1 MPPRRKKAWLYS
13 PLSGITMKVYSDCE
27 GMQVYSGNFLT
38 GADVDRY
45 GKELVSRSGICFEP
59 QRYPDSI
66 NQPAFP
72 DPILRPGRNLSPV
85 YPLPVWHR
93 RIKNRAPKQKLRR
106 SAFYFS
112 LRPPCYGNGIFPVFG
127 NGHALRLLKQP
138 VEGVGGWKSPPG
150 MRSLPPADRCRT
162 GSSWRS

>member
-1 MPPRRKKAWLYS
+1 MPDGTFADVAGTVLDLREKTCVGDVLSQKDRLLDIVGGIDHCYSFENAAEEEKAWLYS

-72 DPILRPGRNLSPV
+72 GSHPPAGRNLSPV

-93 RIKNRAPKQKLRR
+93 RIKEQ
-106 SAFYFS
+106 SAEAFAS
-112 LRPPCYGNGIFPVFG
+112 
-127 NGHALRLLKQP
+127 ALCFLF
-138 VEGVGGWKSPPG
+138 
-150 MRSLPPADRCRT
+150 
-162 GSSWRS
+162 